1 MNKRTFAIVIA
12 LLTFF
17 VGVAVARLSGMLTFQ
32 RSAPPQPKVQ
42 VSNYSL
48 SGPFQHENLTIY
60 LLHAAD
66 QQNTNTR
73 FTPLEEAMKR
83 KVVTVYETNDVNE
96 LWIENHSQD
105 EEVFVQAG
113 DIVKGGQQD
122 RALAVDLIVPAL
134 SGRIPIAAFCVEP
147 GRWHQRGVES
157 ADHFTLTEMTV
168 STRALKLAT
177 KDAAPQQQVWD
188 EVAVA
193 RRNLR
198 TALPANQDA
207 ASSESSLQLAQENKQ
222 VQEATAT
229 YITKLSSI
237 VDGPTTAVGFAF
249 FINNKFNSAEVY
261 ASNAMFK
268 RFWPKLLKA
277 AAIEALAERAAVD
290 GNEKLSVSDLDSSLT
305 DGERGVESFRYVS
318 QRTHLM
324 KRQGE
329 KTLFFETRDMNQN
342 GAWLH
347 RSYLAK

>member
-17 VGVAVARLSGMLTFQ
+17 VGVALARLSGLLTFH
-32 RSAPPQPKVQ
+32 RPARPQPKVEL
-42 VSNYSL
+42 SNYSL

-66 QQNTNTR
+66 QPKTNTR
-73 FTPLEEAMKR
+73 FTPLEDAMKR

-122 RALAVDLIVPAL
+122 RALAIDLIIPAR
-134 SGRIPIAAFCVEP
+134 SGRIPIAVFCVEP
-147 GRWHQRGVES
+147 GRWRQRGVES
-157 ADHFTLTEMTV
+157 ADHFTLTEMMV

-188 EVAVA
+188 EVAAA
-193 RRNLR
+193 RRNLT
-198 TALPANQDA
+198 TALPANQNA
-207 ASSESSLQLAQENKQ
+207 ASAESSLQLAQENKQ
-222 VQEATAT
+222 VQAATAP
-229 YITKLSSI
+229 YINKLSSI
-237 VDGPTTAVGFAF
+237 VDGQTTAVGFAF

-268 RFWPKLLKA
+268 RFWPKLLKTT
-277 AAIEALAERAAVD
+277 AIEAVGLLLADDR
-290 GNEKLSVSDLDSSLT
+290 NEKLSDTDIANSLN
-305 DGERGVESFRYVS
+305 DADRGVESYRYVS
-318 QRTHLM
+318 PRTHVI

-329 KTLFFETRDMNQN
+329 KTFLFETRDMNQN